1 MGGESLF
8 LNLNLPKTPTP
19 SFPLFAQTIIKLPY
33 LSFSFFFLQSY
44 QTSLGPNLTIFNAF
58 SRESSSGK
66 KTYVQHLM
74 KQNAKLIADLL
85 LAQKSNFY
93 VCGDAS
99 HMAREV
105 SDMLVAIVAEAKGVD
120 VKKGEEVIK
129 GMRSTGA
136 YQEDVWS

>member
-1 MGGESLF
+1 
-8 LNLNLPKTPTP
+8 
-19 SFPLFAQTIIKLPY
+19 
-33 LSFSFFFLQSY
+33 
-44 QTSLGPNLTIFNAF
+44 
-58 SRESSSGK
+58 
-66 KTYVQHLM
+66 M

-85 LAQKSNFY
+85 LTQKSNFY

-120 VKKGEEVIK
+120 IKKGEEVIK